1 MTMKPVMNG
10 APQCRYLRRRP
21 SAVEMV
27 RIKAIGTRTKNDGTG
42 DITGARSCAHER
54 VGACLAQMPLSEEE
68 RK

>member
-42 DITGARSCAHER
+42 DITGAPFMRA
-54 VGACLAQMPLSEEE
+54 
-68 RK
+68 